1 VAVERPVFLYDL
13 ASPECWLVA
22 ERINGE
28 LPVVPVWQPVF
39 MPAVLAAG
47 RGGGEAENG
56 GEERRAA
63 VEAEAAAQGLPAVRW
78 PDPFPSDT
86 EIAMRAAVFAQ
97 ASGRAVAF
105 SLAAFRQAFAAG
117 RDLALTDNV
126 LLAAAA
132 CELHPRAVLKGVE
145 SRTVAARLAAACVET
160 AAVGVTEVPALR
172 VGDEVLTGNR
182 ILSGPVAV
190 PRRPG

>member
-1 VAVERPVFLYDL
+1 MAAERPVFLYDL
-13 ASPECWLVA
+13 SSPECWLVA

-39 MPAVLAAG
+39 LPAVLAAG
-47 RGGGEAENG
+47 PGDAASGNG
-56 GEERRAA
+56 KAERRAA
-63 VEAEAAAQGLPAVRW
+63 VEAAASAQGLPAVRW

-117 RDLALTDNV
+117 RDLAVPDNV

-132 CELHPRAVLKGVE
+132 CELHPRAVLKGIE
-145 SRTVAARLAAACVET
+145 SRTVASRLAEACREAA
-160 AAVGVTEVPALR
+160 AAGVTEVPALLL
-172 VGDEVLTGNR
+172 GGAVLTGGQVLAASR
-182 ILSGPVAV
+182 
-190 PRRPG
+190 

>member
-1 VAVERPVFLYDL
+1 MAAERPVFLYDL
-13 ASPECWLVA
+13 SSPECWLVA

-39 MPAVLAAG
+39 LPAVLGA
-47 RGGGEAENG
+47 GEADADQG
-56 GEERRAA
+56 HRRAA

-78 PDPFPSDT
+78 PEPFPSDT
-86 EIAMRAAVFAQ
+86 ETAMRAAVFAQ

-117 RDLALTDNV
+117 RDLAMTDNV

-132 CELHPRAVLKGVE
+132 CELHPRAVLKGIE
-145 SRTVAARLAAACVET
+145 SRSVVTRLAQACEEAA
-160 AAVGVTEVPALR
+160 AAGLREVPALLL
-172 VGDEVLTGNR
+172 GGEVLTGDR
-182 ILSGPVAV
+182 VLAP
-190 PRRPG
+190 PRRPD